1 MAENPSALVRL
12 IHEFLE
18 AEPDARNSGIFA
30 RKAGYHNSRRN
41 HQLGINGGSPS
52 DYSIQT
58 AADKRGPADSAAALD
73 ISFDSA
79 RLRSD
84 FRIIAKYSDRIYVAM
99 KNRDPRLFYKGEM
112 VWREFFGNIDLDR
125 TVEGWSLYRGRA
137 ASSDSSHV
145 WHIHMSEF
153 RKFVEN
159 WDATKGML
167 DILLGRN
174 AEPEPE
180 PIPEDDMPTM
190 KEFMDYDVDIT
201 PGEQEKYGYPP
212 KLKVR
217 SLLVHAGGASYDV
230 ERAQQLEDGI
240 EDKRYEA
247 LLANMKATQE
257 MVKELTAK
265 VDALAETPTPDPQ
278 RTYTVVA
285 GDTLSGIAARFDTT
299 VEELASLNNISD
311 PSKLSVGQVLV
322 LP

>member
-12 IHEFLE
+12 ITEFLK

-30 RKAGYHNSRRN
+30 RKSGYHNSRRN

-58 AADKRGPADSAAALD
+58 SADKQGPADSAAALD

-84 FRIIAKYSDRIYVAM
+84 FRSIAKYSNRIYVAM

-125 TVEGWSLYRGRA
+125 TVEGWSLYRERA
-137 ASSDSSHV
+137 ATSDDSHV

-167 DILLGRN
+167 DILLGRSV
-174 AEPEPE
+174 PEPE
-180 PIPEDDMPTM
+180 PVPEDDMPTM
-190 KEFMDYDVDIT
+190 KEFLDT
-201 PGEQEKYGYPP
+201 PIELTEGEQQRYAGYPA
-212 KLKVR
+212 KISIR
-217 SLLVHAGGASYDV
+217 SLLVHAGAGTWDV
-230 ERAQQLEDGI
+230 ERQQAEGI
-240 EDKRYEA
+240 EQARYEA
-247 LLANMKATQE
+247 VLVNLKQTQD
-257 MVKELTAK
+257 MVKALAEK
-265 VDALAETPTPDPQ
+265 VDALLNPELPEPP
-278 RTYTVVA
+278 RTYTVAA
-285 GDTLSGIAARFDTT
+285 GDTLSGIAGRFGTT
-299 VEELASLNNISD
+299 VEELVSLNNISD
-311 PSKLSVGQVLV
+311 PSKLSIGQVLI